1 MKIFKKLI
9 FLVLSIIMFSS
20 SYIVLA
26 NDNIDIN
33 ASAALLIDNRTNKIL
48 YSKNENEKLFPAS
61 TTKII
66 TAILVIENYSL
77 DEKVTASYDAI
88 MNIPQGYATAN
99 IQVGEELTI
108 KQLLDMLLVHSAN
121 DAANVL
127 AEYAG
132 GSISSF
138 VAMMNTKINELG
150 LTSTHFTNPYG
161 LQDDNH
167 FSTAHDLAVMMQYC
181 LKNNT
186 FKQLSGQA
194 SCAITATNK
203 SAPRKYASTNEL
215 LIAGNINYS
224 PYVISG
230 KTGFTSKAGG
240 CLVSMAYHNDLELI
254 GVILNSNDRFGDT
267 RKLYNYGYN
276 NYSLKNIVNANDVI
290 TSIEI
295 KNASNIPSKLDV
307 LVSETVPVLAKNSDD
322 LKNITPEIALNKN
335 ISAPITEGQTLGKVS
350 YTVYGVTYTTDLIA
364 ASNIEDNKIS
374 KYIFYIVGF
383 LILILLTY
391 RIFRK
396 N

>member
-167 FSTAHDLAVMMQYC
+167 FSTAHDLAVIMQYC

-194 SCAITATNK
+194 SCAIPATNK

-254 GVILNSNDRFGDT
+254 SVILNSNDRFGDT
-267 RKLYNYGYN
+267 RKLYNYGYD
-276 NYSLKNIVNANDVI
+276 NYSLKNIVHANDVI

-295 KNASNIPSKLDV
+295 KNASKTPSKLDV

-364 ASNIEDNKIS
+364 ASNIEANKIS

>member
-20 SYIVLA
+20 SCIVLA

-194 SCAITATNK
+194 SCAIPATNK

-254 GVILNSNDRFGDT
+254 SVILNSNDRFGDT
-267 RKLYNYGYN
+267 RKLYNYGYD

-364 ASNIEDNKIS
+364 ASNIEANKIS

-383 LILILLTY
+383 LVLVLLTY

>member
-194 SCAITATNK
+194 SCAIPATNK

-267 RKLYNYGYN
+267 KKLYNYGYN

-295 KNASNIPSKLDV
+295 KNASNPPSKLDV

-364 ASNIEDNKIS
+364 ASNIEANKIS

-391 RIFRK
+391 RIFKK

>member
-194 SCAITATNK
+194 SCAIPATNK

-254 GVILNSNDRFGDT
+254 SVILNSNDRFGDT
-267 RKLYNYGYN
+267 RKLYNYGYD

-295 KNASNIPSKLDV
+295 KNASKTPSKLDV

-364 ASNIEDNKIS
+364 ASNIEANKIS

>member
-194 SCAITATNK
+194 SCAIPATNK

-254 GVILNSNDRFGDT
+254 SVILNSNDRFGDT
-267 RKLYNYGYN
+267 RKLYNYGYD

-295 KNASNIPSKLDV
+295 KNASKTPYKLDV

-364 ASNIEDNKIS
+364 ASNIEANKIS

>member
-9 FLVLSIIMFSS
+9 FLVISIIMFSS

-132 GSISSF
+132 GSIDSF

-150 LTSTHFTNPYG
+150 LTDTHFTNPYG

-194 SCAITATNK
+194 SCAIPATNK
-203 SAPRKYASTNEL
+203 SEPRKYASTNEL
-215 LIAGNINYS
+215 LIAGNVNYS

-267 RKLYNYGYN
+267 RKLYNYGYD
-276 NYSLKNIVNANDVI
+276 NYSLKNIVNVNDVI

-295 KNASNIPSKLDV
+295 KNAAKTSSNLDV
-307 LVSETVPVLAKNSDD
+307 LVAETIPVLAKNSDN
-322 LKNITPEIALNKN
+322 LKDITPEISLNKN
-335 ISAPITEGQTLGKVS
+335 ISAPITEGQILGKVS
-350 YTVYGVTYTTDLIA
+350 YTVYGVTYTTDLVA
-364 ASNIEDNKIS
+364 ASNIEANNIS
-374 KYIFYIVGF
+374 KYIIYIVGF
-383 LILILLTY
+383 LVLILLTY
-391 RIFRK
+391 RIFKK

>member
-1 MKIFKKLI
+1 M
-9 FLVLSIIMFSS
+9 
-20 SYIVLA
+20 
-26 NDNIDIN
+26 
-33 ASAALLIDNRTNKIL
+33 
-48 YSKNENEKLFPAS
+48 FPAS

-194 SCAITATNK
+194 SCAIPATNK

-254 GVILNSNDRFGDT
+254 SVILNSNDRFGDT
-267 RKLYNYGYN
+267 RKLYNYGYD

-364 ASNIEDNKIS
+364 ASNIEANKIS

-383 LILILLTY
+383 LVLVLLTY

>member
-1 MKIFKKLI
+1 MKILKKLI

-194 SCAITATNK
+194 SCAIPATNK

-267 RKLYNYGYN
+267 RKLYNYGYD
-276 NYSLKNIVNANDVI
+276 NYSLKSIVNANDVI

-364 ASNIEDNKIS
+364 ASNIEENKIS

-383 LILILLTY
+383 LVLVLLTY

>member
-167 FSTAHDLAVMMQYC
+167 FSTAHDLAVIMQYC

-194 SCAITATNK
+194 SCAIPATNK

-254 GVILNSNDRFGDT
+254 SVILNSNDRFGDT
-267 RKLYNYGYN
+267 RKLYNYGYD

-295 KNASNIPSKLDV
+295 KNASKTPSKLDV

-364 ASNIEDNKIS
+364 ASNIEANKIS
-374 KYIFYIVGF
+374 KYIFYIIGF

>member
-167 FSTAHDLAVMMQYC
+167 FSTAHDLAVIMQYC

-194 SCAITATNK
+194 SCAIPATNK

-254 GVILNSNDRFGDT
+254 SVILNSNDRFGDT
-267 RKLYNYGYN
+267 RKLYNYGYD

-295 KNASNIPSKLDV
+295 KNASKTPSKLDV

-364 ASNIEDNKIS
+364 ESNIEANNIS

>member
-194 SCAITATNK
+194 SCAIPATNK

-254 GVILNSNDRFGDT
+254 SVILNSNDRFGDT
-267 RKLYNYGYN
+267 RKLYNYGYD

-364 ASNIEDNKIS
+364 ASNIEANKIS

-383 LILILLTY
+383 LVLVLLTY

>member
-167 FSTAHDLAVMMQYC
+167 FSTAHDLAVIMQYC

-194 SCAITATNK
+194 SCAIPATNK

-254 GVILNSNDRFGDT
+254 SVILNSNDRFGDT
-267 RKLYNYGYN
+267 RKLYNYGYD

-295 KNASNIPSKLDV
+295 KNASKTPSKLDV

-364 ASNIEDNKIS
+364 ESNIEANKIS

>member
-1 MKIFKKLI
+1 MKILKKLI

-194 SCAITATNK
+194 SCAIPATNK

-254 GVILNSNDRFGDT
+254 SVILNSNDRFGDT
-267 RKLYNYGYN
+267 KKLYNYGYN

-364 ASNIEDNKIS
+364 ASNIEANKIS

-391 RIFRK
+391 RIFKK

>member
-77 DEKVTASYDAI
+77 DEKVTASSDAI

-167 FSTAHDLAVMMQYC
+167 FSTAHDLAVIMQYC

-194 SCAITATNK
+194 SCAIPATNK

-254 GVILNSNDRFGDT
+254 SVILNSNDRFGDT
-267 RKLYNYGYN
+267 RKLYNYGYD

-295 KNASNIPSKLDV
+295 KNASKTPSKLDV

-364 ASNIEDNKIS
+364 ASNIEANKIS

>member
-167 FSTAHDLAVMMQYC
+167 FSTAHDLAVIMQYC

-194 SCAITATNK
+194 SCAIPATNK

-254 GVILNSNDRFGDT
+254 SVILNSNDRFGDT
-267 RKLYNYGYN
+267 RKLYNYGYD

-295 KNASNIPSKLDV
+295 KNASKTPSKLDV

-364 ASNIEDNKIS
+364 ASNIEANKIS

>member
-167 FSTAHDLAVMMQYC
+167 FSTAHDLAVIMQYC

-194 SCAITATNK
+194 SCAIPATNK

-254 GVILNSNDRFGDT
+254 SVILNSNDRFGDT
-267 RKLYNYGYN
+267 RKLYNYGYD

-364 ASNIEDNKIS
+364 ASNIEENKIS